1 MIVDAIKGKTNYIG
15 RLGENEARILRFPI
29 RDILDDFPGC
39 IVILINK
46 RPEDT
51 SAYPAPNTTVD
62 EEYLYWTVTN
72 MDLSKAGYGKCEIIA
87 SRNGRVV
94 KSEIYQTLVKESL
107 DDSGDVPE
115 PWDAWIEKFAE
126 EAERA
131 EEAVNHYPKIVDGIW
146 NVWNVQNERWE
157 STGVPAYGEPGEP
170 GEPGQD
176 GVSPLVAVAP
186 ISGGHSVTFTDATG
200 DHTFNVMN
208 GEKGEQGETGP
219 KGTDGFSPIITIE
232 PIPNGNRVSFIDYK
246 EIRTFDVVNGAK
258 GDQGLPGPVGAKGDT
273 GPQGPQGDLGDTGP
287 QGPAGETGPQG
298 PQGIQGIQGVQ
309 GPQGEPGAK
318 GDKGDP
324 FTVKKTFASIEEM
337 NNYSG
342 SDVVEGDFVLISS
355 TIEDPDNAKL
365 FVKSANGYTFITDLS
380 GAQGVKGDKG
390 DTGPQGIQGIQGE
403 QGPQGVKGDT
413 GPQGPKGDPGS
424 AGAVIDDEAGAGDT
438 DKTWSADKLVSEFS
452 VATAEDVQVIINGDE
467 EDDSMIVDMEYSSG
481 GFVSQMDAAEI
492 AQNYMSGK
500 SIILHFIPGD
510 ENNPDAYA
518 QLIYYAPAGGPYDE
532 YESWALASYSSVYG
546 YDLVH
551 QLSHLFTE
559 NGKLRV
565 YFAD

>member
-1 MIVDAIKGKTNYIG
+1 M
-15 RLGENEARILRFPI
+15 
-29 RDILDDFPGC
+29 
-39 IVILINK
+39 
-46 RPEDT
+46 
-51 SAYPAPNTTVD
+51 
-62 EEYLYWTVTN
+62 
-72 MDLSKAGYGKCEIIA
+72 
-87 SRNGRVV
+87 
-94 KSEIYQTLVKESL
+94 
-107 DDSGDVPE
+107 
-115 PWDAWIEKFAE
+115 
-126 EAERA
+126 
-131 EEAVNHYPKIVDGIW
+131 
-146 NVWNVQNERWE
+146 
-157 STGVPAYGEPGEP
+157 
-170 GEPGQD
+170 
-176 GVSPLVAVAP
+176 
-186 ISGGHSVTFTDATG
+186 
-200 DHTFNVMN
+200 
-208 GEKGEQGETGP
+208 
-219 KGTDGFSPIITIE
+219 
-232 PIPNGNRVSFIDYK
+232 
-246 EIRTFDVVNGAK
+246 
-258 GDQGLPGPVGAKGDT
+258 
-273 GPQGPQGDLGDTGP
+273 
-287 QGPAGETGPQG
+287 
-298 PQGIQGIQGVQ
+298 Q